1 MNESQW
7 IWKDGDLIAW
17 REATTHVLS
26 HTLHYGNSVFEGV
39 RAYPTKRGLA
49 IFRLE
54 AHTKRLLDSAKIVAI
69 NCPFSF
75 EELCKAQID
84 ILNAN
89 AFSGKESVYLRPLI
103 YLGYGSMGIA
113 HWNAPVHTIVACW
126 EWGNYLGEGS
136 LKEGIKVKTSSF
148 RRNSANSSLNKAK
161 VAANYLN
168 SQMAR
173 YEAHLC
179 GFQECLLLD
188 ENGMVAEGSG
198 ECIFIIKDKV
208 LITPPWDNTLKS
220 ITQESVIA
228 LAKAEG
234 LEVVQRHITRDEVYS
249 ADEAFFVGTAAEIV
263 PINELDFR
271 KIGNDKPITH
281 FLQEK
286 FFSLVRGEDERFS
299 HYLTYIKE

>member
-7 IWKDGDLIAW
+7 IWKDGELVAW
-17 REATTHVLS
+17 KDATTHVLS

-49 IFRLE
+49 IFRLKD
-54 AHTKRLLDSAKIVAI
+54 HTQRLLDSAKIVAI
-69 NCPFSF
+69 DCPFDVD
-75 EELCKAQID
+75 ELNKAQID

-89 AFSGKESVYLRPLI
+89 AFDGKTSVYLRPLI

-113 HWNAPVHTIVACW
+113 HWNAPVHVIVACW
-126 EWGNYLGEGS
+126 EWGNYLGGDS
-136 LKEGIKVKTSSF
+136 LEQGIRVKTSSF
-148 RRNSANSSLNKAK
+148 RRNSINSSLSKAK

-173 YEAHLC
+173 YEAHMC

-188 ENGMVAEGSG
+188 ESGMVAEGSG
-198 ECIFIIKDKV
+198 ECIFIVKNDV

-220 ITQESVIA
+220 ITQESVMA
-228 LAKAEG
+228 LAKSEG
-234 LEVVQRHITRDEVYS
+234 IEVRQRHITRDEIYS

-271 KIGNDKPITH
+271 KIGKQRHITPY
-281 FLQEK
+281 LQDK
-286 FFSLVRGEDERFS
+286 FFTLVHGEDERFS